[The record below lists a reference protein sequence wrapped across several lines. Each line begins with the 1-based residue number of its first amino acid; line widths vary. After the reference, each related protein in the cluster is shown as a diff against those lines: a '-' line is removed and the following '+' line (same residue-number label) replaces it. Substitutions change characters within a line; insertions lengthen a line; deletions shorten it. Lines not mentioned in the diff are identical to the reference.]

1 VPLLLLVIAGLDPA
15 IHSIALSR
23 GSRNGM
29 DARIKSGHDG
39 LGWFRRR
46 LASPPGSGLNPDR
59 NESHPSAVRE
69 EQEKEDAMRLSGLAI
84 AIALAAGTFITSSAE
99 AVQPVRGAVKGT
111 TTAAKGVASGAVQA
125 GRGVARGA
133 VTVGRG
139 IGRGAVCV
147 FTLGTRC

>member
-1 VPLLLLVIAGLDPA
+1 
-15 IHSIALSR
+15 
-23 GSRNGM
+23 
-29 DARIKSGHDG
+29 
-39 LGWFRRR
+39 
-46 LASPPGSGLNPDR
+46 
-59 NESHPSAVRE
+59 
-69 EQEKEDAMRLSGLAI
+69 MRLSGLAI
-84 AIALAAGTFITSSAE
+84 AIAVAAGAFVATSAD

-111 TTAAKGVASGAVQA
+111 ATAAKGVASGAVQA